1 MALQFALRR
10 LVVGWNGFELKGN
23 NLVYLIFVWGNW
35 HQRKEHFL
43 GLESVAL
50 LNNSHCGFGLS
61 QGHGERKF
69 LGRQS
74 KCGLTSRKSAKNEYE
89 TGKRVGKTFFFHSE
103 IARHENQ
110 VSRFPRHPS
119 DTAKREPLAPRSAA
133 LSGVPAESNERKK
146 AAEVAK
152 LFRSESRSKVAANA
166 LHFSSAS
173 ISGEKNHLSLS
184 RFPCDVLMGF
194 RSNICHHHRTAVF
207 RTLEMFH

>member
-1 MALQFALRR
+1 MKRA
-10 LVVGWNGFELKGN
+10 NELAK
-23 NLVYLIFVWGNW
+23 
-35 HQRKEHFL
+35 
-43 GLESVAL
+43 L
-50 LNNSHCGFGLS
+50 L
-61 QGHGERKF
+61 
-69 LGRQS
+69 
-74 KCGLTSRKSAKNEYE
+74 
-89 TGKRVGKTFFFHSE
+89 FFHSE

-119 DTAKREPLAPRSAA
+119 DSEKGAPRTPISGA
-133 LSGVPAESNERKK
+133 LRSRGGVERKK

-173 ISGEKNHLSLS
+173 IWGKNHLSLS

-194 RSNICHHHRTAVF
+194 RSNICHHHHRTAVF